1 VGLDGFSLMG
11 GNGSKGDGGAGVP
24 VSAKPCAK
32 ASRRLSGEGSTWRM
46 VERVLYAVLGRSG
59 DAGAVR
65 GRTCVACMLFGSLID
80 SAAFSGSVGAAGSA
94 GSRSGVRSGVGG
106 AAA

>member
-1 VGLDGFSLMG
+1 LKG

-65 GRTCVACMLFGSLID
+65 GRTCVACMLFGSPID
-80 SAAFSGSVGAAGSA
+80 STAFSGSVGAAGFA
-94 GSRSGVRSGVGG
+94 GSRFGVRSGVGG
-106 AAA
+106 AVT